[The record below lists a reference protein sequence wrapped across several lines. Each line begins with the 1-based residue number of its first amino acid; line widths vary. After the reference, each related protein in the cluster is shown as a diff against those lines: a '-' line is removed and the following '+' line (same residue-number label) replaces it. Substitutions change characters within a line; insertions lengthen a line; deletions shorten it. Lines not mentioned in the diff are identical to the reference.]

1 MRIFGDAAVGEPA
14 IAVMTE
20 AFADYHGDYSAPDQ
34 WRHWLTAKS
43 ILPDANHRHLSRAS
57 TSLTVA

>member
-1 MRIFGDAAVGEPA
+1 VEPA

-20 AFADYHGDYSAPDQ
+20 AFADYHGNYSAPDQ